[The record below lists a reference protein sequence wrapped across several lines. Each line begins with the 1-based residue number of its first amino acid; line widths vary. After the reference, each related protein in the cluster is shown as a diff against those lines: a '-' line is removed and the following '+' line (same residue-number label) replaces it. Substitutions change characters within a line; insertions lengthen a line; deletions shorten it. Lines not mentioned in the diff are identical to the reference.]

1 MKLILFY
8 HSEYY
13 FAGTYHFG
21 FSRVGQ
27 PRARFILE
35 SVKDLK
41 SRLQSKGS
49 DLVIRSC
56 FSNKSTSSPASALQS
71 VIEQLGPESKNCT
84 LIFHQ
89 EATWEEL
96 NDENSLKDVCQ
107 KYGIHVKSFWG
118 TSLYHRDDL
127 PFRGSSLAP
136 NVPDTYTQFRKA
148 VETQSKVRP
157 AFPTPNTLPPLP
169 GNIISDELPNEAPE
183 DHIDHS
189 GKKLIMRN

>member
-1 MKLILFY
+1 M
-8 HSEYY
+8 
-13 FAGTYHFG
+13 
-21 FSRVGQ
+21 
-27 PRARFILE
+27 
-35 SVKDLK
+35 KDLK

-56 FSNKSTSSPASALQS
+56 FSDKSTSSPASALQS
-71 VIEQLGPESKNCT
+71 IIKHLGPESKNCT

-157 AFPTPNTLPPLP
+157 AFPTPNALPPLP
-169 GNIISDELPNEAPE
+169 GNITSDELPNEAPE
-183 DHIDHS
+183 DHIAHS
-189 GKKLIMRN
+189 GKKFLGFCE